1 MCARLY
7 YFGLFG
13 LAAWVDIILRH
24 VTTDKVWV
32 NHPNHSCFGVRDRG
46 ISGRGQPLSL
56 ALSFGEIPW
65 FDVGGKIQRCDWLKR
80 THNLGIH
87 FGYIPEIH
95 VFRPITALYFAPY
108 IKPRNLRQTTVQC

>member
-13 LAAWVDIILRH
+13 LAVWVDIILRP

-65 FDVGGKIQRCDWLKR
+65 FDVPGKIQRCDWSKHAFFCMCPVR
-80 THNLGIH
+80 I
-87 FGYIPEIH
+87 
-95 VFRPITALYFAPY
+95 ITLWAFF
-108 IKPRNLRQTTVQC
+108 IF